1 MGDIVKKLR
10 IDYDAETDTL
20 SLWNSQPAR
29 WGQDVSENLTAN
41 IDAEGE
47 VVGVTLEH
55 ASDLLEPFL
64 TAPILKRA
72 LGRLLEPSKA

>member
-1 MGDIVKKLR
+1 MKKLR
-10 IDYDAETDTL
+10 IDYDGETDTL
-20 SLWNSQPAR
+20 SLWNSQPAT

-47 VVGVTLEH
+47 VVGITLEH
-55 ASDLLEPFL
+55 ASELLEPFL